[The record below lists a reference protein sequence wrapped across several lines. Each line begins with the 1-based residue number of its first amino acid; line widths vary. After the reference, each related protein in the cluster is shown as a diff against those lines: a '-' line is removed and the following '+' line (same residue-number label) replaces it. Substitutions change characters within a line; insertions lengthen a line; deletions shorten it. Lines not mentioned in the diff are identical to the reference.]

1 MAKYMKRKGKR
12 YKRKYIKNKN
22 EKSEDNEDFEKF
34 LVSSDELIA
43 CLRLILA
50 KIKEDVQ
57 KGTLILKKSDL
68 NKANENIFQNE
79 NSSTSLSL
87 SFNKNINISHQNL
100 IDENDDN
107 NNNINNNNNNEHEL
121 SDININIFDF
131 DEASFPNLLFSQNNN
146 FEFEK
151 NEKIFE
157 DNKEEKNDILYFN

>member
-1 MAKYMKRKGKR
+1 MAKYMKRKGNR

-22 EKSEDNEDFEKF
+22 EKPEDNEDFEKF

-87 SFNKNINISHQNL
+87 SFNKDINISHQN
-100 IDENDDN
+100 IFDENNDN
-107 NNNINNNNNNEHEL
+107 NNINNNNEHEL
-121 SDININIFDF
+121 SDINNNIFEI
-131 DEASFPNLLFSQNNN
+131 DEVSFPNLLFSQSNC

-151 NEKIFE
+151 NEKFLE